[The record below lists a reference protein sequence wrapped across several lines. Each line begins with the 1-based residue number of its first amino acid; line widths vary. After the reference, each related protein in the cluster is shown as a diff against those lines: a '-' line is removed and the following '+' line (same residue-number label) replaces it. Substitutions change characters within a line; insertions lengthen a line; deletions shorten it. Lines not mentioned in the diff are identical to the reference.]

1 MTAEK
6 KITRVAIGS
15 DQAIYLRGLACILHA
30 MPDFSLVGEAVNAP
44 EVVQLCQLMQPDIL
58 LLDLKSDHL
67 HGHEVVHSIQKQWP
81 HIKIV
86 LLCEASE
93 ADLGPE
99 DPNCPPVYYFARDVS
114 EQEFKDALAQVRK
127 SALQAA
133 SQHESTFFEH
143 HGGEEEQRDSEQR
156 PRQPPVQRSEELLTR
171 ELVMAGRIQEDILPE
186 EPPVMRGWDIAARL
200 EPARETSGDFYDFI
214 PLPNNKWGMVVADV
228 SDKGMGAALFM
239 ALSSTLFRTYASR
252 FPTLPGLTMNVVNE
266 RILSDT
272 RGNMFVTAFFGV
284 LEPHTG
290 RLNFS
295 NAGHPPAYLI
305 STQRSKDPI
314 HELRPTGMALG
325 VSEQANWK
333 QKLVRMNPGDILV
346 IYTDGVTEAQD
357 QHGDYFQELLLD
369 VILSKSHASAADI
382 VDHLLTEVHRFVGKT
397 PRQDD
402 IALLV
407 IRRVE

>member
-1 MTAEK
+1 MIEK
-6 KITRVAIGS
+6 KSTRVAIAS
-15 DQAIYLRGLACILHA
+15 DQAIYLRGLASLVLSV
-30 MPDFSLVGEAVNAP
+30 PDFALVGEAVNRA

-58 LLDLKSDHL
+58 LIDLKSDHQ
-67 HGHEVVHSIQKQWP
+67 HGHEVVHNIQKQWA

-86 LLCEASE
+86 LMCETQE
-93 ADLGPE
+93 VDLGPE
-99 DPNCPPVYYFARDVS
+99 DPNYPPVFYFSRDVS
-114 EQEFKDALAQVRK
+114 EDEFKEALIQVGK
-127 SALQAA
+127 AA
-133 SQHESTFFEH
+133 PQPVSGQEHTFFHHQDEDGDEHES
-143 HGGEEEQRDSEQR
+143 R
-156 PRQPPVQRSEELLTR
+156 PKQPPVQRSEELLTR

-186 EPPVMRGWDIAARL
+186 EPPIIPGWDIAARL

-214 PLPNNKWGMVVADV
+214 PLANNKWGVLVADV

-239 ALSSTLFRTYASR
+239 ALTSTLFRTYAAR

-272 RGNMFVTAFFGV
+272 RGNMFVTSFFGV

-305 STQRSKDPI
+305 STQRSRDPI
-314 HELRPTGMALG
+314 HELRTTGMALG
-325 VSEQANWK
+325 ISEQARWK
-333 QKLVRMNPGDILV
+333 QKMVRMNPGDILV
-346 IYTDGVTEAQD
+346 LYTDGITEAQD
-357 QHGDYFQELLLD
+357 QAGDYFQELLLD
-369 VILSKSHASAADI
+369 VILSKAESSAAAI
-382 VDHLLTEVHRFVGKT
+382 VEHLLSEVHRFVGKM

-407 IRRVE
+407 IRRTE